1 MAAHACSRMLHHGL
15 PALCLTAAAV
25 SAASAC
31 RPRQVSAPFFFPQ
44 TTAALCSAACALCV
58 CLQRWTA
65 TAEQIKAAYK
75 KSALLHHP
83 DKMVRMAACRLR
95 RTLHL

>member
-1 MAAHACSRMLHHGL
+1 
-15 PALCLTAAAV
+15 
-25 SAASAC
+25 
-31 RPRQVSAPFFFPQ
+31 
-44 TTAALCSAACALCV
+44 V
-58 CLQRWTA
+58 CFVQRWTA